1 MWDDRID
8 ETAHELTQ
16 GSPGGDFKARVLE
29 RIELEGA
36 AILSSQRRLVW
47 ITAVSVAA
55 VLLVML
61 TQYRGAREANDVA
74 HSAAERIE
82 PTWTSPPSSA
92 SPSQRLAPASPR
104 RVSGQEP
111 PIAVE
116 PPVDDEAIRFEP
128 LTIVP
133 IDITA
138 VDPVAPE
145 IPPLTLSAIDIPAL
159 DH

>member
-29 RIELEGA
+29 RIEREGA
-36 AILSSQRRLVW
+36 AILSSPRRLVW
-47 ITAVSVAA
+47 ITAASVAA

-61 TQYRGAREANDVA
+61 TQHRGAREAPVRTNDVA
-74 HSAAERIE
+74 HSAAE
-82 PTWTSPPSSA
+82 PPSSA
-92 SPSQRLAPASPR
+92 SPSQRLAPESPR

-111 PIAVE
+111 PIVVE
-116 PPVDDEAIRFEP
+116 PPVDDSEAIRFEP
-128 LTIVP
+128 LTLAP

-138 VDPVAPE
+138 VDPVAPM

-159 DH
+159 DQ